1 MSFTNAREMR
11 SRVSVGNPALQAA
24 KRGAQFALRYFRR
37 GELGFLA
44 AGADSEYLGRTHG
57 ARARCRRLAVLH
69 GDSLGVRDLA
79 LASTLDAIGFHHNP
93 PFLWVH
99 ILYRLDVQLSRCSI
113 NPISTTKCGMQLH
126 QVWSAV
132 GPPSLWSANP
142 KVVRWNRNAWNR
154 SRSWSGTDA
163 SLLC

>member
-1 MSFTNAREMR
+1 MMFTDAREMR
-11 SRVSVGNPALQAA
+11 SRVSVDTPALRAWQT
-24 KRGAQFALRYFRR
+24 GARFALRYFRSR
-37 GELGFLA
+37 ELGFLA
-44 AGADSEYLGRTHG
+44 AGADSEYLGSTRG

-93 PFLWVH
+93 PSLWVH
-99 ILYRLDVQLSRCSI
+99 ILYRLDARLSRCSI
-113 NPISTTKCGMQLH
+113 NPFFNTKCGMQLH
-126 QVWSAV
+126 QVCSAV
-132 GPPSLWSANP
+132 GPPSFWSANP
-142 KVVRWNRNAWNR
+142 KAVWSNRNAWNR

>member
-1 MSFTNAREMR
+1 MSFTNAQEKR
-11 SRVSVGNPALQAA
+11 SRALVGNPALQAA
-24 KRGAQFALRYFRR
+24 KRGAQFALRYFRS

-44 AGADSEYLGRTHG
+44 AGADSEYLGSTRG

-93 PFLWVH
+93 PSLWVH
-99 ILYRLDVQLSRCSI
+99 ILYRLDVKMSRCSI
-113 NPISTTKCGMQLH
+113 NPFFTTQYGMQLH
-126 QVWSAV
+126 KVCSAV

-142 KVVRWNRNAWNR
+142 KVVWSIRNAWNR

>member
-1 MSFTNAREMR
+1 MMFTDTRER
-11 SRVSVGNPALQAA
+11 ISRVSVNTPALRAWQTGG
-24 KRGAQFALRYFRR
+24 RFALRYFRSR
-37 GELGFLA
+37 ELGFLA
-44 AGADSEYLGRTHG
+44 AGADSEYLGSTRG

-93 PFLWVH
+93 PSLWVH
-99 ILYRLDVQLSRCSI
+99 ILYRLDARLSRCSI
-113 NPISTTKCGMQLH
+113 NLFFNTKCGMQLH
-126 QVWSAV
+126 QVCSAV
-132 GPPSLWSANP
+132 GPPSLWRPSPN
-142 KVVRWNRNAWNR
+142 VVRPDRNAWNR